1 MVLPIRLTLLI
12 ILGVAGCQIT
22 PPEIIEHDEHHI
34 SSNLEFQIR
43 RAEKNARS
51 AEIASI
57 FSAAANL
64 LSTRNA
70 KQQLRTFI
78 ARVKNDPNVFRRLT
92 GNDRFELE
100 LIELE
105 LDYLDISSHQQQDL
119 LSRSEALA
127 PKNLAQEV
135 LKLDLVARIQVSFED
150 HVGAVRS
157 LVRLSAYGSVRE
169 KQLAERIWSS
179 VKKYRW
185 GTRKLSPEV
194 LTTKRSLRGGTLP
207 QDS

>member
-22 PPEIIEHDEHHI
+22 PPKIIERDDHHI

-43 RAEKNARS
+43 RAETNARS

-105 LDYLDISSHQQQDL
+105 LDYLDISSHGKKDL
-119 LSRSEALA
+119 LRRAEALG
-127 PKNLAQEV
+127 PKNRVQEV

-157 LVRLSAYGSVRE
+157 LVRLSA
-169 KQLAERIWSS
+169 
-179 VKKYRW
+179 
-185 GTRKLSPEV
+185 
-194 LTTKRSLRGGTLP
+194 
-207 QDS
+207 

>member
-1 MVLPIRLTLLI
+1 MVLPIRLILLT

-43 RAEKNARS
+43 RAETNARS
-51 AEIASI
+51 AEVASI

-135 LKLDLVARIQVSFED
+135 LKLDLVARIQ
-150 HVGAVRS
+150 
-157 LVRLSAYGSVRE
+157 
-169 KQLAERIWSS
+169 I
-179 VKKYRW
+179 
-185 GTRKLSPEV
+185 
-194 LTTKRSLRGGTLP
+194 
-207 QDS
+207 